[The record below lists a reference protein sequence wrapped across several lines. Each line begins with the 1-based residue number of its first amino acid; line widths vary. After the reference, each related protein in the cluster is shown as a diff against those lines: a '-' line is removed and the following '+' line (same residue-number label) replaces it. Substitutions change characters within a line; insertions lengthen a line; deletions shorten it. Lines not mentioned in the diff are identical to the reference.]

1 MNRVLLRRVDHDLEE
16 VFERLFGIFGEA
28 GVDGARLH
36 DGAAGRGQPPEAL
49 DGGK

>member
-1 MNRVLLRRVDHDLEE
+1 MTRALLRRADHDLKE
-16 VFERLFGIFGEA
+16 VFERPPRVFGEA

>member
-16 VFERLFGIFGEA
+16 VFERPPRVFGEA